1 MGTIFLVIAIIIVV
15 VEVVIVSSRRS
26 SSSTSL
32 SSFSSSLVLTWVK
45 DFSTPGGPCF
55 VRVRCSLAG
64 KITKRKDYITLR
76 KPISGVHQRFS

>member
-1 MGTIFLVIAIIIVV
+1 MGTIFLVIAIIVI

-45 DFSTPGGPCF
+45 DFSTTGGPCF
-55 VRVRCSLAG
+55 VRVRC
-64 KITKRKDYITLR
+64 TLQA
-76 KPISGVHQRFS
+76 K